1 MHNDAMHCANCGSER
16 VGRFCP
22 RCGQNDRDY
31 QRSLPP
37 LLGEL
42 LKETFEV
49 DSRLWTTLKLLVFKP
64 GELALEFSRNRRASY
79 VSPIR
84 LYLFVSI
91 VFFFLLSMTTQV
103 AQPEDRESIR
113 VEAEGMKET
122 DTSALLALLS
132 QEQAQRA
139 REILARPDSSFAR
152 MLLLE
157 VARSVD
163 DSSPASRVRVF
174 LIGRLVDALHEPE
187 SMARQFMDNLA
198 IGVFIMLPVYA
209 GLLKLFY
216 LRQHRYYVEHLV
228 FSTQLHTFTFLI
240 FTVLLVLPAGSEAG
254 WVSGLIAQLST
265 GMMLWI
271 GVYHYLALRR
281 YFGEGRIRTA
291 LKFSVLMLF
300 YSALLL
306 PTALVVVLAVTVLN
320 V

>member
-187 SMARQFMDNLA
+187 SVARQFMDNLA

>member
-1 MHNDAMHCANCGSER
+1 MQCANCGSER
-16 VGRFCP
+16 LGRFCP

-31 QRSLPP
+31 QRALPP

-49 DSRLWTTLKLLVFKP
+49 DARVWRTLKLLIFKP

-103 AQPEDRESIR
+103 QQPGNDEAVR
-113 VEAEGMKET
+113 VDTTEMKEA
-122 DTSALLALLS
+122 DTTALLALLS
-132 QEQAQRA
+132 PEQAQRA
-139 REILARPDSSFAR
+139 REILARPETSFAR

-157 VARSVD
+157 TARSVED
-163 DSSPASRVRVF
+163 GSKSRIEAF

-187 SMARQFMDNLA
+187 SVARQFMDNLA
-198 IGVFIMLPVYA
+198 IGMFVMLPVYA
-209 GLLKLFY
+209 GLLKIFY
-216 LRQHRYYVEHLV
+216 LGQHRYYVEHLV

-240 FTVLLVLPAGSEAG
+240 FTLLVLLPAGADTG
-254 WVSGLIAQLST
+254 WISTLVSQAATAL
-265 GMMLWI
+265 MLWI
-271 GVYHYLALRR
+271 AAYHYLALRR
-281 YFGEGRIRTA
+281 YFGEGRLRTA
-291 LKFSVLMLF
+291 LKFSVLMLV
-300 YSALLL
+300 YAALLL
-306 PTALVVVLAVTVLN
+306 PTALVIVLAVTVLR